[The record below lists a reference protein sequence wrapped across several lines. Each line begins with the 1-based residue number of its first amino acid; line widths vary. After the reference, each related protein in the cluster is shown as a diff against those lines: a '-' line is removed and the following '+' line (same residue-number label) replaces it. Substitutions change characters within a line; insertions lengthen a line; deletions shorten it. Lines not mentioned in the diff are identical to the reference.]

1 MGFSSDFK
9 FNGDFKNIDPKKVKR
24 IVVIAVLA
32 ILVVIMLST
41 CWFTVNDKQQA
52 VITTFGKVTGT
63 ADAGIHFKLPFGIQ
77 KVELVDVNVYHKIE
91 LGYRSDTTAE
101 TGDYQTIENE
111 SKMISGDFNIVNV
124 DFFIEYKISNAAKY
138 LYASQDPGTV
148 LKNLAQSQIRN
159 VIGSKYVDDILTT
172 GKSQIQTEVK
182 ELITTELE
190 QYDIGIVLTDIKIQ
204 DAEPPTEE
212 VKAAFKNVETAKQ
225 VGETAKNDAEAYK
238 NAQIPNAEA
247 QADQLLQNAEYRKLD
262 RINQAKEQVAMF
274 NAMYEEYSSNAE
286 ITKARMYFEAI
297 EAALPGVKL
306 VIDAGGET
314 QKLLPLESFING
326 QQTVSGDPETS
337 ADPTGE
343 SGE

>member
-1 MGFSSDFK
+1 MAFSPDFK
-9 FNGDFKNIDPKKVKR
+9 FDVDLKNFDSKKIKR
-24 IVVIAVLA
+24 IVVIAAIAVLLL
-32 ILVVIMLST
+32 ILVST

-77 KVELVDVNVYHKIE
+77 QVELVDINVYQKIE
-91 LGYRSDTTAE
+91 LGYRTDGTEA
-101 TGDYQTIENE
+101 GNYMMVENE

-138 LYASQDPGTV
+138 LYASEDAGMI

-182 ELITTELE
+182 ELISEELAK
-190 QYDIGIVLTDIKIQ
+190 YDIGIVLTDIKIQ
-204 DAEPPTEE
+204 DAEPPTEQ

-247 QADQLLQNAEYRKLD
+247 KADQLLQNAEFLKLD
-262 RINQAKEQVAMF
+262 RINQAKAQVAMF
-274 NAMYEEYSSNAE
+274 NAMYEEYTSNAE
-286 ITKARMYFEAI
+286 ITRARMYFEAI
-297 EAALPGVKL
+297 ETVLPGVKL
-306 VIDAGGET
+306 IIDTGSGTEKLLPLDTFLAGAAGNTSGDIDAGGIVTE
-314 QKLLPLESFING
+314 
-326 QQTVSGDPETS
+326 
-337 ADPTGE
+337 
-343 SGE
+343 

>member
-326 QQTVSGDPETS
+326 QQTVAGDPETS

-343 SGE
+343 